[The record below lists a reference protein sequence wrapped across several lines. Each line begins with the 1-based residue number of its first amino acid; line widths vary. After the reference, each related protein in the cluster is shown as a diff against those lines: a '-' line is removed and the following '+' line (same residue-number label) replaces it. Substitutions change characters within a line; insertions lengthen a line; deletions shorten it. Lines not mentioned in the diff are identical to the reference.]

1 MRSINT
7 RYLIPVAALV
17 GVVAVAVVLLSG
29 LGSERDTAEAGN
41 GIPGQGQ
48 YLVCHFALGESFAG
62 TLILDTRRW
71 MGARSTPSASRP

>member
-1 MRSINT
+1 MRFIKT

-41 GIPGQGQ
+41 GIPG
-48 YLVCHFALGESFAG
+48 E
-62 TLILDTRRW
+62 D
-71 MGARSTPSASRP
+71 